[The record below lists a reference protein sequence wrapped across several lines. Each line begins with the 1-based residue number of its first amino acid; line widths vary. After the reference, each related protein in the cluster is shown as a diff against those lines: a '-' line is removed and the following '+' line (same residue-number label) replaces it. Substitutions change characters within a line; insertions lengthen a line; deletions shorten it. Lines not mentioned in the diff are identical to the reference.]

1 MRGQDLYKS
10 LTFQTGISLM
20 IGKTS
25 AANGLQRNLV
35 QVDRLMSHRRS
46 QITRSSTSR
55 SRGRKAA
62 TDEQSLIGNE
72 ADTMTERVLF
82 IGTQFS
88 NLYTAVDTPAK
99 GRVGAP
105 H

>member
-1 MRGQDLYKS
+1 MSIKGKTPVGS
-10 LTFQTGISLM
+10 IK
-20 IGKTS
+20 GKTS

-35 QVDRLMSHRRS
+35 MMIIIITKFLQVDRLMSHRRS

-72 ADTMTERVLF
+72 DTMTERVLF
-82 IGTQFS
+82 YWYSIQ
-88 NLYTAVDTPAK
+88 
-99 GRVGAP
+99 
-105 H
+105 